1 MANFSIVKKGYETT
15 QVDTYVEKVI
25 KFTESKLS
33 EQKRRIE
40 ELKEENRA
48 LQLKLNEYK
57 EKEKT
62 VGDAILAASEKAEEI
77 LGASRIRYALESERL
92 KLFRDKW
99 IKYVESASEKVRK
112 IDDTVNINAYLTR
125 MDDELRETIGGDLN
139 IKKARIPGDP
149 EKQFMSERERLSVAD
164 KGDKP
169 SKVKAGRETGADNA
183 EEFKSKLKKAL
194 EGNIKE
200 DIENPEAE
208 EIDEDD
214 DELVA
219 DRDLEEE
226 IEVAADRF
234 LEREAEEECY
244 SDGGFADLLESLK
257 L

>member
-1 MANFSIVKKGYETT
+1 MANFSIVKKGYETS

-33 EQKRRIE
+33 EQKKRIE

-99 IKYVESASEKVRK
+99 TKYVESASEKVRK
-112 IDDTVNINAYLTR
+112 IDDTVNMNAYLTR
-125 MDDELRETIGGDLN
+125 LDDELKEAIGGDLN
-139 IKKARIPGDP
+139 IKKARIPSDP
-149 EKQFMSERERLSVAD
+149 EKQFMSERERLSAAD
-164 KGDKP
+164 KGEMPKKI
-169 SKVKAGRETGADNA
+169 KVGKEANADSS
-183 EEFKSKLKKAL
+183 EFKSKLKKAL
-194 EGNIKE
+194 ESNIKE
-200 DIENPEAE
+200 DIVNPEDN
-208 EIDEDD
+208 IDEDD
-214 DELVA
+214 EDELVA
-219 DRDLEEE
+219 DKDIES
-226 IEVAADRF
+226 EVASDRF
-234 LEREAEEECY
+234 LEREAEDECY
-244 SDGGFADLLESLK
+244 ADCGFADLLESLK